1 MMTSFAFIAG
11 LIPLVIAEGAG
22 MMSRRGV
29 GTAVFGGM
37 LAAAILG
44 IFLIPLLYVV
54 FQWTREKVKGMGG
67 ATSAAHDRPP
77 AESSVG

>member
-1 MMTSFAFIAG
+1 M
-11 LIPLVIAEGAG
+11 L
-22 MMSRRGV
+22 SRRGV

-54 FQWTREKVKGMGG
+54 FQWTREKVKGSGG
-67 ATSAAHDRPP
+67 EKAKPVEAAEH
-77 AESSVG
+77 AA

>member
-11 LIPLVIAEGAG
+11 LIPLVVAQGAG
-22 MMSRRGV
+22 MLSRRGV
-29 GTAVFGGM
+29 GTTVFGGM

-54 FQWTREKVKGMGG
+54 FQWTREKVKGTN
-67 ATSAAHDRPP
+67 AEERTPPPHAPEESAA
-77 AESSVG
+77 V